1 MIWGALP
8 MWIPETRE
16 IRSIGGTAD
25 VSNCSGL
32 GADPEAPLGRL
43 GGEAVTGGTITGAA
57 GGVLETVF
65 GDGLGVGTG
74 VGEAVGRGVAVGVGV
89 GGTGVVTV
97 STALPL
103 DAAKFPSPAYAA
115 LMVCLPTVSDE
126 TVSEA

>member
-1 MIWGALP
+1 MSRDPTAGLEGELTRAAAEMI
-8 MWIPETRE
+8 ETRRDLHRHPE
-16 IRSIGGTAD
+16 LAHQESRTAG
-25 VSNCSGL
+25 VVAARCREL
-32 GADPEAPLGRL
+32 GY
-43 GGEAVTGGTITGAA
+43 AVR
-57 GGVLETVF
+57 E
-65 GDGLGVGTG
+65 
-74 VGEAVGRGVAVGVGV
+74 GV